1 MEQLRSCIEPSRR
14 QLLTPTQVHNA
25 EDLIREIAVLELEVV
40 SLEKYLLSMYRRAF
54 DKRLS
59 ALSVKNHKE
68 KEELSRKEMIFSS
81 EKRGVTS
88 TSPALQPQGMV
99 NSPPEEQKLLDSSI
113 LRTHSSLSHAGCSFR
128 TSPPIGVLAEALDSY
143 HSLPL
148 SMLERAQELSSNVEN
163 LGSGVSD
170 RGHEAPNWLSEEMI
184 RSISAIYCKLANP
197 PLFNDGYTSSPISF
211 SSPTIIESF
220 AQGHYDV
227 PEESR
232 EPSGHFIAMAEV
244 QGLCRDD
251 QSFKGV
257 EHVLK
262 YFRSL
267 VSHLEQVDPSKMRHD
282 EKLAFWIN
290 IHNSLVMHAF
300 LIYGIPRSNLK
311 RVSLLLK
318 AAYNIGGK
326 AVSVD
331 MIQSSIL
338 GCRMPRPGQWIQSLF
353 FPKQKFKSG
362 DPRRAYSMEHPEPR
376 LRFALCSGCHSD
388 PVARLY
394 TPKRVFQ
401 DLEVAKEEYIQTS
414 IRVHKEQ
421 KVVLPKNVE
430 AFIKEAG
437 LCSSGVV
444 EMIEPSLSDTLRKNF
459 LQIAADKGNKVWKKI
474 EWIPHNFS
482 FRYLISNELAEGSLS
497 LIFHDQ

>member
-1 MEQLRSCIEPSRR
+1 MEQLRSSIESSRR
-14 QLLTPTQVHNA
+14 QLLTPTEVHNALKEGVKPA

-40 SLEKYLLSMYRRAF
+40 SLEKYLLSMYRKAF

-59 ALSVKNHKE
+59 ALSTKNHKE
-68 KEELSRKEMIFSS
+68 KEELSRKEMIFSEANKPADCKS
-81 EKRGVTS
+81 TEKRPVIAS
-88 TSPALQPQGMV
+88 TSPALQQPQGLV
-99 NSPPEEQKLLDSSI
+99 NSPPKECSGGTQKLLDSSI

-128 TSPPIGVLAEALDSY
+128 TSPPIGALAEALDSY

-148 SMLERAQELSSNVEN
+148 SMLERAQELSSNVDN
-163 LGSGVSD
+163 LGSAVSD
-170 RGHEAPNWLSEEMI
+170 QGHEAPNWLSEEMI

-197 PLFNDGYTSSPISF
+197 PLFNDGYSSSPISF
-211 SSPTIIESF
+211 SSPTIESF
-220 AQGHYDV
+220 AQGRYDV

-232 EPSGHFIAMAEV
+232 ESSGHFIAMAEV

-257 EHVLK
+257 EHALK

-267 VSHLEQVDPSKMRHD
+267 VSRLEQVDPSKMRHD

-362 DPRRAYSMEHPEPR
+362 DPRRAYSMDHPEPR

-388 PVARLY
+388 PVVTFHFKSR
-394 TPKRVFQ
+394 
-401 DLEVAKEEYIQTS
+401 
-414 IRVHKEQ
+414 
-421 KVVLPKNVE
+421 
-430 AFIKEAG
+430 
-437 LCSSGVV
+437 
-444 EMIEPSLSDTLRKNF
+444 
-459 LQIAADKGNKVWKKI
+459 
-474 EWIPHNFS
+474 
-482 FRYLISNELAEGSLS
+482 
-497 LIFHDQ
+497 IF

>member
-1 MEQLRSCIEPSRR
+1 MEQLRSSIESSRR
-14 QLLTPTQVHNA
+14 QLLTPTEVHNALKEGVKPA

-40 SLEKYLLSMYRRAF
+40 SLEKYLLSMYRKAF

-59 ALSVKNHKE
+59 ALSMKNHKE
-68 KEELSRKEMIFSS
+68 KEELSRKEMIFSEAS
-81 EKRGVTS
+81 
-88 TSPALQPQGMV
+88 
-99 NSPPEEQKLLDSSI
+99 
-113 LRTHSSLSHAGCSFR
+113 CSFR
-128 TSPPIGVLAEALDSY
+128 TSPPIGALAEALDSY

-148 SMLERAQELSSNVEN
+148 SMLERAQELSSNVDN
-163 LGSGVSD
+163 LGSAVSD
-170 RGHEAPNWLSEEMI
+170 QGHEAPNWLSEEMI

-197 PLFNDGYTSSPISF
+197 PLFNDGYSSSPISF
-211 SSPTIIESF
+211 SSPTIESF
-220 AQGHYDV
+220 AQGRYDV

-232 EPSGHFIAMAEV
+232 ESSGHFIAMAEV

-257 EHVLK
+257 EHALK

-267 VSHLEQVDPSKMRHD
+267 VSRLEQVDPSKMRHD

-290 IHNSLVMHAF
+290 IHNSLVMHLNHILQAF

-362 DPRRAYSMEHPEPR
+362 DPRRAYSMDHPEPR

-401 DLEVAKEEYIQTS
+401 DLEVAKEEYIQTN
-414 IRVHKEQ
+414 IRLHKEQ

-437 LCSSGVV
+437 LCSSGLV

-459 LQIAADKGNKVWKKI
+459 LQIAADKGKLWKKI
-474 EWIPHNFS
+474 EWIPHNFT
-482 FRYLISNELAEGSLS
+482 FRYLISNELAEGSLP